1 MQKVSLKKSYVSPLL
16 LACLI
21 GFALASGCTET
32 PEVPAPT
39 PEATPPAHT
48 THSPAG
54 PQPSFSATVT
64 ALKKHF
70 RTDMSC
76 YWVATGMV
84 TNTGDAPGRN
94 VVIRFM
100 LIDDETGMIRSTVGK
115 KLGMKFTPTITFVPD
130 TVPETAAEVEA
141 ALAKARAADAEV
153 AQMASDA
160 QYAGEADPYKTS
172 SESEQE

>member
-1 MQKVSLKKSYVSPLL
+1 MQKVSLKKSYVSLLL

-21 GFALASGCTET
+21 GFALAAGCTETLET

-39 PEATPPAHT
+39 LEATPPAHT
-48 THSPAG
+48 TYSPAG

-100 LIDDETGMIRSTVGK
+100 LIDDETGMIRSTETT
-115 KLGMKFTPTITFVPD
+115 LVP
-130 TVPETAAEVEA
+130 
-141 ALAKARAADAEV
+141 RF
-153 AQMASDA
+153 Q
-160 QYAGEADPYKTS
+160 AGETTIFTVDPLPGDCDRQYHA
-172 SESEQE
+172 EIEVMHDIP

>member
-100 LIDDETGMIRSTVGK
+100 LIDDETGMVRSTETT
-115 KLGMKFTPTITFVPD
+115 LVP
-130 TVPETAAEVEA
+130 
-141 ALAKARAADAEV
+141 RF
-153 AQMASDA
+153 Q
-160 QYAGEADPYKTS
+160 AGETTIFTVDPLPGDCDR
-172 SESEQE
+172 Q

>member
-1 MQKVSLKKSYVSPLL
+1 MQKVSLKKSYVRLLL

-21 GFALASGCTET
+21 GFALAAGCTETLET
-32 PEVPAPT
+32 PEVPAPAL
-39 PEATPPAHT
+39 EATPPAHT
-48 THSPAG
+48 TYSPAG

-100 LIDDETGMIRSTVGK
+100 LIDDETGMIRSTETT
-115 KLGMKFTPTITFVPD
+115 LVP
-130 TVPETAAEVEA
+130 
-141 ALAKARAADAEV
+141 RF
-153 AQMASDA
+153 Q
-160 QYAGEADPYKTS
+160 AGETTIFTVDPLPGDCDRQYHA
-172 SESEQE
+172 EIEVMHDIP

>member
-1 MQKVSLKKSYVSPLL
+1 MNHHAGGVVPLKKSYASLLL

-21 GFALASGCTET
+21 GFALAAGCTETPET

-48 THSPAG
+48 TYSPAG

-76 YWVATGMV
+76 YWVVTGSV
-84 TNTGDAPGRN
+84 TNTGDVPGRN

-100 LIDDETGMIRSTVGK
+100 LIDDETGMIRSTETT
-115 KLGMKFTPTITFVPD
+115 LVP
-130 TVPETAAEVEA
+130 
-141 ALAKARAADAEV
+141 RF
-153 AQMASDA
+153 Q
-160 QYAGEADPYKTS
+160 AGETTIFTVDPLPGDCDRQYHA
-172 SESEQE
+172 EIEVVHDIP

>member
-48 THSPAG
+48 TYSPAG

-76 YWVATGMV
+76 YWVVTGW
-84 TNTGDAPGRN
+84 
-94 VVIRFM
+94 
-100 LIDDETGMIRSTVGK
+100 
-115 KLGMKFTPTITFVPD
+115 
-130 TVPETAAEVEA
+130 
-141 ALAKARAADAEV
+141 
-153 AQMASDA
+153 
-160 QYAGEADPYKTS
+160 
-172 SESEQE
+172 

>member
-1 MQKVSLKKSYVSPLL
+1 MGNPRYEKVAEQIKVIVAELL
-16 LACLI
+16 GRRVKDPRL
-21 GFALASGCTET
+21 GFVTITDVRMTGD
-32 PEVPAPT
+32 
-39 PEATPPAHT
+39 
-48 THSPAG
+48 G
-54 PQPSFSATVT
+54 RDATVFYT
-64 ALKKHF
+64 V
-70 RTDMSC
+70 M
-76 YWVATGMV
+76 
-84 TNTGDAPGRN
+84 GDAADHAGTEAALRSA
-94 VVIRFM
+94 
-100 LIDDETGMIRSTVGK
+100 TGMIRSTVGK